1 MICYNLCSYY
11 TNVCITG
18 ATGYY
23 ECSAKQS
30 SGLDSIIVAAAAAG
44 LKRYHVASC
53 DYHVILIVYPIG
65 TTRVKR
71 SQ

>member
-1 MICYNLCSYY
+1 MYVSHF
-11 TNVCITG
+11 ITG
-18 ATGYY
+18 AIGYY

-30 SGLDSIIVAAAAAG
+30 SGLDSIIVAAAATG

-53 DYHVILIVYPIG
+53 DYHVILIAYPLG
-65 TTRVKR
+65 ATKVKR

>member
-1 MICYNLCSYY
+1 MY
-11 TNVCITG
+11 TSHFITG
-18 ATGYY
+18 AVGYY

-30 SGLDSIIVAAAAAG
+30 SGLESILVAAAAAG

-65 TTRVKR
+65 TRRVKR
-71 SQ
+71 SR

>member
-1 MICYNLCSYY
+1 MYVSHF
-11 TNVCITG
+11 TAG
-18 ATGYY
+18 AIGYY

-44 LKRYHVASC
+44 LKKYHLASC

-71 SQ
+71 SR